1 MFGWGRTQAKT
12 LDDEFATTGK
22 IHGPLHGVPVSPTVN
37 YSLSAALKK
46 KLYIGQYEGT
56 M

>member
-12 LDDEFATTGK
+12 LDDEFAATGK
-22 IHGPLHGVPVSPTVN
+22 IRGPLHGVPVSRIAN

-46 KLYIGQYEGT
+46 LYIGQYERT